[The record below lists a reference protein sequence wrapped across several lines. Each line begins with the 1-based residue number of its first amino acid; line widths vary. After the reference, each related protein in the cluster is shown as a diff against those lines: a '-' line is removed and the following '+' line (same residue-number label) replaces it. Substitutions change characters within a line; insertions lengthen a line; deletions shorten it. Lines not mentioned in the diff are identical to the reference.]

1 MLTLDLAICTHR
13 PEGIRRVEKMLL
25 PPVEGMRYIVSWQ
38 GHQDAAV
45 PECIRQR
52 EDVVVLRYEGKGL
65 SGNRN
70 NALDHCTADLA
81 LFADDDIILNL
92 KGISELRRYMEEHRE
107 VDVVTLKSVHA
118 DMDRFPSVEADLNGG
133 YPKGYSVASFEI
145 AVRRS
150 TAGRLRLCPEL
161 GLGAERLWGGEDEA
175 FLLSA
180 IHRGLRCRFVPIEIC
195 AHPGESTGTKSR
207 LNNENLLA
215 MGCVSHLTY
224 PATSFLRLPL
234 KAWRLWRAGQ
244 AGFFRALYYLCGGA
258 MASRG
263 LRMRN
268 PDTLW

>member
-1 MLTLDLAICTHR
+1 M
-13 PEGIRRVEKMLL
+13 
-25 PPVEGMRYIVSWQ
+25 
-38 GHQDAAV
+38 
-45 PECIRQR
+45 
-52 EDVVVLRYEGKGL
+52 VLRYDGKGL

-81 LFADDDIILNL
+81 LFADDDIILNP
-92 KGISELRRYMEEHRE
+92 KGIAQLRRYMEEHTA
-107 VDVVTLKSVHA
+107 VDVVTMKSVHG
-118 DMDRFPSVEADLNGG
+118 DMSRFPSIETDLNGG

-150 TAGRLRLCPEL
+150 TAGGLRLCPEL

-175 FLLSA
+175 FLLCA

-207 LNNENLLA
+207 LTNENLLA

-244 AGFFRALYYLCGGA
+244 AGFLRAIRYLASGA
-258 MASRG
+258 MSAG
-263 LRMRN
+263 PLRRRN
-268 PDTLW
+268 RDTLW